1 MGDTRVA
8 KKKTTKSSKRRQQVL
23 ARREHVRYPGN
34 VFCPLSEAEQALGAA
49 RAGELLA
56 LYGGELRKADVQLEL
71 VLREEQFR
79 VVDTDRPD
87 GHAWT
92 LREYMDDWNRDLAA
106 DAEQTGEEY
115 DLLPDEQAV
124 VEMLHDWHR
133 SGRICV
139 TRDGVIE
146 WQPL

>member
-1 MGDTRVA
+1 MA

-23 ARREHVRYPGN
+23 ARREHVLYPGY
-34 VFCPLSEAEQALGAA
+34 VFCPLAEAEQALGAA
-49 RAGELLA
+49 RAGELLG
-56 LYGGELRKADVQLEL
+56 LYGGELRKADVQLER

-79 VVDTDRPD
+79 VVDTAHPD
-87 GHAWT
+87 GQAWT

-115 DLLPDEQAV
+115 DLLSDEQAV
-124 VEMLHDWHR
+124 VEMLHYWHR
-133 SGRICV
+133 SDRICI